1 MEITE
6 TTYAA
11 SRDEWRAWLQQNH
24 DKASE
29 IWLVYY
35 KKNSGKPS
43 VSYDEA
49 VEEALCFGWIDGIT
63 KTLDADRY
71 AQRFTP
77 RRHKSNWSEPNKR
90 RVEKLIR
97 EGRMTP
103 AGLAKISYDLDA
115 WSASVPPA
123 SAPKGDLPVPDYL
136 KEALILNPLAWEN
149 FTNLAP
155 SYRRDYIRWIEA
167 AKREE
172 TRNKR
177 IAEALE
183 LLAEGRPLGMK

>member
-11 SRDEWRAWLQQNH
+11 SREEWRAWLEQNH
-24 DKASE
+24 DKAPE

-77 RRHKSNWSEPNKR
+77 RRPKSNWSEPNKR
-90 RVEKLIR
+90 RVEKMIR

-103 AGLAKISYDLDA
+103 AGLAKITYDLDA
-115 WSASVPPA
+115 PLAPA
-123 SAPKGDLPVPDYL
+123 KPKGAPAPDLPVPDYL
-136 KEALILNPLAWEN
+136 RQALTANPIAWEN

-155 SYRRDYIRWIEA
+155 SHRRDYIRWIEA

-172 TRNKR
+172 TRKKR